1 MRPRAS
7 EADGVKI
14 CAGAVTS
21 AGLAVNEEA
30 EPIYFMKRITRSL
43 LALSLPLMS
52 LAPLSAALNSSIVS
66 GDSQWVLHVDL
77 NSLRD
82 STVGKEIVTQATV
95 LQAEAMKGKQM
106 PIQVDVPKL
115 LATIGSITA
124 YGANLSQ
131 DPNLIDGAL
140 IFQGTPDLR
149 AIAEGV
155 VAQATVTTPDM
166 ISELK
171 DLPFEAYSVAGQLIV
186 AFPKEPII
194 LISKSKAQLLTAL
207 NVYRGDAPSLAKVSA
222 SPLKSLVKNSKG
234 SFFLAAS
241 VVPSGNFFPENA
253 PQARILQMAKSASV
267 ELGESSQ
274 QTFAH
279 VQLLASSDDMADKL
293 MKILQ
298 GMAAMASLAES
309 SDQHLTE
316 FLKSVAVTR
325 EKNTVTLRL
334 AYSSER
340 LVQMFRDLQ
349 QQKKQPRRQDG
360 GVQRDVSTGPVP
372 PVEGKVLLQWTADQ
386 QLGNMGVSPKTMVSQ
401 TIAKVPLS
409 AGSVIVLT
417 GHRDDGENA
426 RFDYVE
432 ITPADGGIAQRIEAE
447 GMTLNNYTVL
457 DTRHGSGGK
466 MIQSHD
472 SYGTARFTFAG
483 ADGVYTVTVR
493 YVDENDG
500 ASSFFISTLDP
511 QPESQPEKP

>member
-1 MRPRAS
+1 
-7 EADGVKI
+7 
-14 CAGAVTS
+14 
-21 AGLAVNEEA
+21 
-30 EPIYFMKRITRSL
+30 MKRITRSL
-43 LALSLPLMS
+43 FALSLPLMS
-52 LAPLSAALNSSIVS
+52 LAPLSAAVNSSIVG

-82 STVGKEIVTQATV
+82 STVGKEIVTQATA

-115 LATIGSITA
+115 LATIGTITA

-155 VAQATVTTPDM
+155 VAQATVTTPEA

-171 DLPFEAYSVAGQLIV
+171 DLPFEAYSVGGQVIV

-194 LISKSKAQLLTAL
+194 LVSKSKAQLLKAL
-207 NVYRGDAPSLAKVSA
+207 EVYRGDAPSLAKVSA
-222 SPLKSLVKNSKG
+222 SPLKSLVRNSKG

-279 VQLLASSDDMADKL
+279 VQLLASSDEMADKL

-309 SDQHLTE
+309 SDQHLAE

-340 LVQMFRDLQ
+340 LVQMIRDLQ
-349 QQKKQPRRQDG
+349 QQQKSRPQKMDG
-360 GVQRDVSTGPVP
+360 GVVRDVSSGPVP
-372 PVEGKVLLQWTADQ
+372 PVEGKVLSQWKADQ
-386 QLGNMGVSPKTMVSQ
+386 QLGDMGVSSKTMVSQ
-401 TIAKVPLS
+401 TIVKVPLS
-409 AGSVIVLT
+409 EGTVIVLT
-417 GHRDDGENA
+417 GQREGGENA

-447 GMTLNNYTVL
+447 SMTLHNYTVL

-472 SYGTARFTFAG
+472 SYGTARIPFAG
-483 ADGVYTVTVR
+483 AGGVYTVTVR

-511 QPESQPEKP
+511 QTESQPEKP